1 MATVDDHITMIRA
14 VAKAIGPE
22 ICQDVAFVGGC
33 TTALLLTDLYTRQ
46 QVRHTDDVDL
56 IVHVLSYPHWEK
68 LKEQLREKGFREQLD
83 NDAPIC
89 AMFLNSLRV
98 DFMPDDAEILKFGNA
113 WYRDALESA
122 EPRDIGEGVTVK
134 IVRPAHFLAT
144 KLAAY
149 LSRGNGDPLDSHD
162 VEDILTLID
171 GRSEIADEILHADP
185 PMRTYISSQL
195 DALQKHRDFEYAIA
209 AASNGDAA
217 REKMISER
225 IDLIASFATLE

>member
-1 MATVDDHITMIRA
+1 MATVDDHIAMIRA
-14 VAKAIGPE
+14 VAEAMGPE
-22 ICQDVAFVGGC
+22 VCKDVAFVGGC
-33 TTALLLTDLYTRQ
+33 TTALLLTDLYTKQ

-68 LKEQLREKGFREQLD
+68 PKEHLREKGFREQLD

-98 DFMPDDAEILKFGNA
+98 DFMPDDADILKFGNA
-113 WYRDALESA
+113 WYRDALENA
-122 EPRDIGEGVTVK
+122 EPRDIGGGVTVK
-134 IVRPAHFLAT
+134 LVRPAHFLAT

-149 LSRGNGDPLDSHD
+149 LARGNNDPLDSHD

-171 GRSEIADEILHADP
+171 GRAEIVDEILHTDP
-185 PMRTYISSQL
+185 AMRTYISSQL
-195 DALQKHRDFEYAIA
+195 NALRKHRDFEYAIS

-217 REKMISER
+217 REKMLSKR
-225 IDLIASFATLE
+225 VDLIVSFEALG